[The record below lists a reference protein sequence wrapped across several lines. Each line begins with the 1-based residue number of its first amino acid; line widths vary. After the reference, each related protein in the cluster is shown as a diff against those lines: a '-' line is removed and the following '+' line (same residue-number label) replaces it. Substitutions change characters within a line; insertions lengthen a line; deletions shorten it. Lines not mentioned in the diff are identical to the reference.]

1 MESNMIGT
9 TEKSS
14 EANGIKRIKHK
25 GGRPA
30 QKIKRDL
37 ILRIR
42 LSPTEAFLIKSKAR
56 EAGMRTSTWIRSA
69 ARGARI
75 APRWTPEEMQT
86 LRMLSGMAN
95 NLNQLA
101 RQANSGQLF
110 FIARKCE
117 GLLTEIDGTLKY
129 LTKHDG
135 QNSEERQKF

>member
-1 MESNMIGT
+1 MINAS
-9 TEKSS
+9 EKPLETISS
-14 EANGIKRIKHK
+14 KRLKHK
-25 GGRPA
+25 GGRPP

-56 EAGMRTSTWIRSA
+56 EAGMRASSWIRSA
-69 ARGARI
+69 AKGARI

-95 NLNQLA
+95 NLNQLT

-129 LTKHDG
+129 LTEHDG
-135 QNSEERQKF
+135 QNSEER